1 MALLSVMS
9 NYLSI
14 RGKFFIRFYVLSEKV
29 AETYFNLKV
38 VVALESVR

>member
-14 RGKFFIRFYVLSEKV
+14 RGKFFIKFYVLSEKG
-29 AETYFNLKV
+29 AETYFNFKV
-38 VVALESVR
+38 VVALENVR